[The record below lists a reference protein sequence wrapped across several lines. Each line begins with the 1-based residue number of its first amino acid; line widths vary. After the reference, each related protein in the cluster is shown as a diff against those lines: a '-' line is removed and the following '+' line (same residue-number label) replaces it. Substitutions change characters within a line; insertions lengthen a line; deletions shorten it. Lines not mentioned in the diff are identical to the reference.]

1 MRLTRQGD
9 YAIRTMVDLA
19 EAKPGELQQTKQVA
33 ARQEIPEAFLNKIVQ
48 ILHKGGLV
56 ETCRGAQGGIRLA
69 KPSDQITLR
78 QVIET
83 VEGPIALNRC
93 LASNEPCPRQENC
106 LIHANLAHVQEV
118 LIQEL
123 DKITISSLVPKKSDE
138 ERDAEENEKVV

>member
-1 MRLTRQGD
+1 MQLTRQGD
-9 YAIRTMVDLA
+9 YAIRTMVALA

-33 ARQEIPEAFLNKIVQ
+33 ARQEIPEAFLNKIIQ
-48 ILHKGGLV
+48 LLHKGGLV

-69 KPSDQITLR
+69 RPSHEITLR

-93 LASNEPCPRQENC
+93 LASGDPCPRRESC
-106 LIHANLAHVQEV
+106 LIHANLARVQEI

-123 DKITISSLVPKKSDE
+123 DKITISSLVNKPFV
-138 ERDAEENEKVV
+138 ERDAEEDE